1 MYNINV
7 FMNRGEINVK
17 FSELKTNA
25 LETIKPH
32 KKTLYKGAGV
42 ILFVYFLFF
51 VASLVLQNKEMND
64 AAENI
69 DSLRDFLVY
78 PIILANIAMV
88 ARIYQGDTV
97 KTSDALKNYSS
108 LPRFGKAL
116 WAYILPALYIFLWTL
131 PIIIIMLVI
140 AAIAGISFDE
150 VDSAIPS
157 IGVISSLVVLVIG
170 VIGVSIVKG
179 LQYGLNAYILGE
191 NPNVSVN
198 ESITLS
204 KELTK
209 GYKRKYF
216 LLSLSFIGWALLIL
230 PTLGLILI
238 WLIPYYN
245 ATVYEFYNHI
255 KREKAEENKNV
266 SDNEAVSTNENE
278 KADETTDAE

>member
-1 MYNINV
+1 M
-7 FMNRGEINVK
+7 K
-17 FSELKTNA
+17 FSELKSNA
-25 LETIKPH
+25 LETIQPH

-42 ILFVYFLFF
+42 VLLGWFLFLL
-51 VASLVLQNKEMND
+51 ASILLQNKGMQNGAD
-64 AAENI
+64 NI
-69 DSLRDFLVY
+69 DILRDLLLY

-88 ARIYQGDTV
+88 ARIYQGETV

-116 WAYILPALYIFLWTL
+116 WAYILPAIYVFLWTL
-131 PIIIIMLVI
+131 PIIIIMLVVS
-140 AAIAGISFDE
+140 AIAGISFDE
-150 VDSAIPS
+150 VDSTIPS
-157 IGVISSLVVLVIG
+157 IGVILSLVVLVIG

-255 KREKAEENKNV
+255 KREKAEENKHV
-266 SDNEAVSTNENE
+266 SDNEAVSTDENA